1 MKKIRV
7 GIIGCGKFGKKR
19 LQACLTLSEQI
30 TIKAIVDPNPAV
42 KKIVEKNNANY
53 YSNYQKLLRSEK
65 IDLVIVST
73 PNIYHA
79 PIVIDCLKNNLHVLC
94 EKPLATN
101 SYDVNRINKA
111 AKKSSALLKVGANH
125 LFFPTVK
132 KANKLLVDKT
142 IGKILTFQGNIG
154 TNGELSKN
162 SWFWNKKIA
171 GGGTLIDNGFHL
183 LEIIQ
188 LLMKD
193 FDICSGHISTNFWKK
208 SEVEDFCSAIL
219 VNKKNQSAS
228 FSSSW
233 TQWKDYLYFK
243 ITGTKGQIEVE
254 TGEKNYLTISF
265 RNKTKKTKTWDFS
278 KLPITSYED
287 EIKYFL
293 QCISVNKQPYPNAD
307 NGLQI
312 IKMIEAIY
320 KSNLTKRWE
329 KI

>member
-1 MKKIRV
+1 MKKIKV
-7 GIIGCGKFGKKR
+7 GIIGCGKFGEKR
-19 LQACLTLSEQI
+19 LQACLTLSKQI

-42 KKIVEKNNANY
+42 KKIAEKHNLNY
-53 YSNYQKLLRSEK
+53 YSNHQKLLKLEK

-79 PIVIDCLKNNLHVLC
+79 PIVIDCLKKNIHVLC

-101 SYDVNRINKA
+101 SYDANRITKV

-132 KANKLLVDKT
+132 KANNLLADKT
-142 IGKILTFQGNIG
+142 IGRILNFQGNIG

-162 SWFWNKKIA
+162 SWFWDKKIA

-183 LEIIQ
+183 LGIIQ
-188 LLMKD
+188 LLMND
-193 FDICSGHISTNFWKK
+193 FDICTGYISTNFWKK

-228 FSSSW
+228 LSSSW
-233 TQWKDYLYFK
+233 TQWENYLYFK
-243 ITGTKGQIEVE
+243 IIGTKGQIEAE
-254 TGEKNYLTISF
+254 TGKKNYLTINF

-293 QCISVNKQPYPNAD
+293 ECIYANKQPYPNGD
-307 NGLQI
+307 HGLQI
-312 IKMIEAIY
+312 MKTIEAIY